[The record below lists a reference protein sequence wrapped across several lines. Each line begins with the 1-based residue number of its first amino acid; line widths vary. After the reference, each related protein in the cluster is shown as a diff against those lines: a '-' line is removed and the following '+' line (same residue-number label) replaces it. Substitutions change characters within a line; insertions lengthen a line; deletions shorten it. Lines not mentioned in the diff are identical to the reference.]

1 MIGIWLKIINNC
13 CQKKLVSKYLSK
25 MFTQKIV
32 LLLVV
37 SCRSL
42 LFIVK
47 VFPVKNCLLN
57 FAVK

>member
-25 MFTQKIV
+25 MFTKKIV

-37 SCRSL
+37 SCCSL